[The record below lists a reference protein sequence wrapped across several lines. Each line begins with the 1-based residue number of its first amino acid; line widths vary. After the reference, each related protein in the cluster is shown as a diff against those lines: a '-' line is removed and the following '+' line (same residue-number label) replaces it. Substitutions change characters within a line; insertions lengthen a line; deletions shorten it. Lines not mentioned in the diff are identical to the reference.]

1 MNPDYRSIQRLLVA
15 NRGEIA
21 CRVMRSA
28 RALGIGSVAVHSDI
42 DRHARHVA
50 EADIAVDLG
59 GAKPVDSYLRGD
71 RIIAAALASGAQA
84 IHPGYGFLSENADFA
99 RACEEAGLLFLGPP
113 AAAIDAMGSKSAAKA
128 LMEEAGVP
136 LVPGYHGE
144 AQDLETFRRE
154 AGRIGYPVLL
164 KAAAGGGG
172 KGMKVVER
180 EAELA
185 EALSSAQ
192 REAKAAF
199 GDARMLVE
207 KYLLKPRHVEIQVFA
222 DRHGHCLYLNERD
235 CSIQRRHQ
243 KVVEEAPA
251 PGLGAELRRAMG
263 EAAVRA
269 AQAIGY
275 VGAGTVEFLLD
286 ERGQFFFMEMNT
298 RLQVEHPVTEAITGL
313 DLVAWQIR
321 VARGEALPLT
331 QEQVPLNGHAIE
343 VRLYAEDPEG
353 GFLPASGRLAL
364 YREAPAGPGRRVD
377 SGVREGDE
385 VSPFYDPMLAKL
397 IAWGETREE
406 ARQRLLAMLAE
417 TSVGGLRTNLAFL
430 RRILG
435 HPAFA
440 AAELDTGFIARHQ
453 DDLLPAPQA
462 LPEHFW
468 QAAAEAWLQSEPGHR
483 RDDDP
488 HSPWSRND
496 GWRSAL
502 ARESDLMLRC
512 RDERRCVRLRHA
524 SPSQYRLDGDDLV
537 SRVDGV
543 TRRSAALRRGRQ
555 LFLEWEGELLA
566 IEAVDPIAEAE
577 AAHAL
582 QGGLSAPMNGSIV
595 RVLVEPG
602 QTVEAGATLVVLEAM
617 KMEHSIRAP
626 TPGSE
631 GAVLQRGRTG
641 RGRHAAGGAGRE
653 PGLTAKTRN
662 SMNLPKKVRLVEV
675 GPRDGLQ
682 NEKQPIEVAD
692 KIRLVDDLSAAGL
705 DYIEVGSFVSPKWV
719 PQMAGSAEVFAG
731 IRQRPGVTYAAL
743 APNLKGFEAALES
756 GVKEVAVFAA
766 ASEAFSQRNINCS
779 IRDSL
784 ERFVPVLEA
793 ARQHQVRVRGYISCV
808 LGCPYDGDV
817 DPRQVAWVAREL
829 QQMGCYEVS
838 LGDTIGVGTAGATR
852 RLIEAVASEVPR
864 ERLAGH
870 FHDTYG
876 QALANI
882 YASLLE
888 GIAVFDSSVAGL
900 GGCPYAKGATGN
912 VASEDVLYLLNGLEI
927 HTGVDMHALVD
938 AGQRICAVLGKSN
951 GSRAAKALLAKA

>member
-1 MNPDYRSIQRLLVA
+1 MNPDYRSIQRILVA

-59 GAKPVDSYLRGD
+59 GAKPADSYLRGD
-71 RIIAAALASGAQA
+71 GIIAAALASGAQA

-99 RACEEAGLLFLGPP
+99 RACEEASLLFLGPP

-144 AQDLETFRRE
+144 AQDAETFRRE

-172 KGMKVVER
+172 KGMKVVEH

-364 YREAPAGPGRRVD
+364 YREAPAGPC
-377 SGVREGDE
+377 
-385 VSPFYDPMLAKL
+385 L
-397 IAWGETREE
+397 EE

-483 RDDDP
+483 RNDDP

-577 AAHAL
+577 AAHAH

-626 TPGSE
+626 HAGVVKALYCSE
-631 GAVLQRGRTG
+631 G
-641 RGRHAAGGAGRE
+641 E
-653 PGLTAKTRN
+653 
-662 SMNLPKKVRLVEV
+662 LVEE
-675 GPRDGLQ
+675 GTP
-682 NEKQPIEVAD
+682 
-692 KIRLVDDLSAAGL
+692 LVEL
-705 DYIEVGSFVSPKWV
+705 DE
-719 PQMAGSAEVFAG
+719 
-731 IRQRPGVTYAAL
+731 
-743 APNLKGFEAALES
+743 N
-756 GVKEVAVFAA
+756 
-766 ASEAFSQRNINCS
+766 
-779 IRDSL
+779 
-784 ERFVPVLEA
+784 
-793 ARQHQVRVRGYISCV
+793 
-808 LGCPYDGDV
+808 
-817 DPRQVAWVAREL
+817 
-829 QQMGCYEVS
+829 
-838 LGDTIGVGTAGATR
+838 
-852 RLIEAVASEVPR
+852 
-864 ERLAGH
+864 
-870 FHDTYG
+870 
-876 QALANI
+876 QA
-882 YASLLE
+882 
-888 GIAVFDSSVAGL
+888 
-900 GGCPYAKGATGN
+900 
-912 VASEDVLYLLNGLEI
+912 
-927 HTGVDMHALVD
+927 
-938 AGQRICAVLGKSN
+938 
-951 GSRAAKALLAKA
+951 